1 MQASLPTAAP
11 LSGVRVLDLTRLL
24 PGPLAAQHLA
34 DLGADVIKVED
45 LGAGD
50 YANPAVRAL
59 VNHNKRAIRIDL
71 KQAAGVDALLRL
83 VRTADVLL
91 EGFRPGVMA
100 RLGLGYE
107 LLCEANPRIVV
118 CSLSGWGQTGPLREL
133 PGHDL
138 NYAALAGV
146 TDQMA
151 GLSNLPIADLLGGT
165 MGAVMGTLA
174 ALFDAAR
181 TGRGRWVD
189 IAMAD
194 SVLAH
199 AVLPLAALHQHGRV
213 PRPGEGTLTGAL
225 ACYGLYTTADGR
237 QIAVGALERKFWD
250 AMCAT
255 LGRPELAPLHRSG
268 NAATEARLRTELAA
282 LFATQPLAHWAE
294 LFADA
299 PACVTPVLRLD
310 ETLAHPH
317 FQARGMVVAGDPPQL
332 GCAVK
337 MSGFVPA
344 APRPAPQPGEHT
356 DAVLAE
362 AGLAAA
368 DIAALRASGAVG

>member
-1 MQASLPTAAP
+1 MATAAP

-59 VNHNKRAIRIDL
+59 VNRNKRAIRLDL
-71 KQAAGVDALLRL
+71 KQPGGVDALLQL
-83 VRTADVLL
+83 VRSADVLL

-100 RLGLGYE
+100 RLGLAYDV
-107 LLCEANPRIVV
+107 LCEANPRIVV
-118 CSLSGWGQTGPLREL
+118 CSLSGWGQTGPLRDL

-146 TDQMA
+146 SDQMA

-165 MGAVMGTLA
+165 MSAVMGTLA

-194 SVLAH
+194 GVLAH
-199 AVLPLAALHQHGRV
+199 AVLPLAALHQHGNV
-213 PRPGEGTLTGAL
+213 PLAGEGTLTGAL
-225 ACYGLYTTADGR
+225 ACYGLYGTADGR
-237 QIAVGALERKFWD
+237 QLAVGALEPKFWD
-250 AMCAT
+250 VLCT
-255 LGRPELAPLHRSG
+255 TVGRPDLAPLHRSG
-268 NAATEARLRTELAA
+268 DAATEARLRSELAA
-282 LFATQPLAHWAE
+282 VFATRPLAHWAA

-310 ETLAHPH
+310 ETLTHPH
-317 FQARGMVVAGDPPQL
+317 FQARGMVVTDEAGGQPQF
-332 GCAVK
+332 GYPVK
-337 MSGFVPA
+337 MTGFAPTVPRR
-344 APRPAPQPGEHT
+344 APRPGEHT

-362 AGLAAA
+362 AGFDAGA
-368 DIAALRASGAVG
+368 IAALRASGAIG